1 MGLSATEVTPT
12 IKLIIWFIFM
22 SSRSLTPCLA
32 TIARPQDFTVS
43 PMDCSAISPSGEK
56 REPRCPHGKTS
67 FIAFLCS
74 FAIELCLRSRHERT
88 FLNGQLSVK
97 PCAKKS
103 DDLAD

>member
-56 REPRCPHGKTS
+56 REPLPAREDVVHCVS
-67 FIAFLCS
+67 LFVC
-74 FAIELCLRSRHERT
+74 
-88 FLNGQLSVK
+88 
-97 PCAKKS
+97 
-103 DDLAD
+103 D

>member
-1 MGLSATEVTPT
+1 MGLSATEVMQT

-56 REPRCPHGKTS
+56 R
-67 FIAFLCS
+67 
-74 FAIELCLRSRHERT
+74 
-88 FLNGQLSVK
+88 
-97 PCAKKS
+97 
-103 DDLAD
+103 